1 MKDTRETERIRAI
14 EVNQLLNLRHT
25 MAANLF
31 DGATYPYEVLSKIGD
46 YIREVGANLH
56 ESRFEVRGKDVWVS
70 VSATVADT
78 ASITGPCIIDAGA
91 EIRHGAFIRGNVI
104 VGKNAVVGNSTELK
118 NAILF
123 DSVQVPHYNY
133 VGDSILG
140 FKAHMGAGSILSNV
154 KSDKSLIEIHYGTQR
169 KRTGLKKF
177 GAVIGDNSEVG
188 CGCVLNPGTIIGR
201 DSVIYPL
208 SSVRGYVPNQSIC
221 KSHGQLEI
229 ISKAER
235 L

>member
-1 MKDTRETERIRAI
+1 MKETERIRAI
-14 EVNQLLNLRHT
+14 ETNQLLNLRHT
-25 MAANLF
+25 IAAHLLEET
-31 DGATYPYEVLSKIGD
+31 TYPYEALSKIGD
-46 YIREVGANLH
+46 YIKNIGANLP
-56 ESRFEVRGKDVWVS
+56 ESRFEVRGKDVWISNSAIVDES
-70 VSATVADT
+70 V
-78 ASITGPCIIDAGA
+78 SITGPCIIDAGA

-154 KSDKSLIEIHYGTQR
+154 KSDKTLIEIHYGKQR

-177 GAVIGDNSEVG
+177 GAVIGDNAEIG
-188 CGCVLNPGTIIGR
+188 CGCVLNPGTIVGR
-201 DSVIYPL
+201 DSIIYPL
-208 SSVRGYVPNQSIC
+208 TSVRGYIPNQSIC
-221 KSHGQLEI
+221 KSHGQIEI
-229 ISKAER
+229 ISKAEKN
-235 L
+235 